1 MQSVLV
7 ASCEP
12 LKIPGSNQGR
22 TAHQD
27 LLAMRKRAPL
37 RWWPETSSPFE
48 EEHVMSDVP
57 KHILREAAS
66 RDFKPSVRVGKAGL
80 SETVVDEIMQQF
92 NSRNLVKVKVNKGL
106 YEREQRSEVWA
117 YLATSTGSILV
128 LQRGNIGVLWRR

>member
-1 MQSVLV
+1 
-7 ASCEP
+7 
-12 LKIPGSNQGR
+12 
-22 TAHQD
+22 
-27 LLAMRKRAPL
+27 
-37 RWWPETSSPFE
+37 
-48 EEHVMSDVP
+48 MSDVP

-106 YEREQRSEVWA
+106 YERQQRSEVWA
-117 YLATSTGSILV
+117 YLASNTGSILV